1 MHFPV
6 FLDTC
11 VLYPIVLTD
20 TMLRVAEQS
29 VFRPHWSDDVMSELR
44 RNLALIEQIGE
55 DGAGRR
61 IAAMNR
67 AFPDAMV
74 SGYEALIPGME
85 CDPKDRHV
93 MAAAVHSE
101 CQVVVTYN
109 LKDFPTEEMAKHQLE
124 VVHPDVFLLDQ
135 LDLYP
140 EAVYIALRR
149 QSEESARPQ
158 LTALQLMASFEKL
171 ELRDF
176 AAELRRRWPNLAA
189 VAGSWRRPIAL

>member
-20 TMLRVAEQS
+20 TLLRVAEQS
-29 VFRPHWSDDVMSELR
+29 VFRPYWSGDMMDELK
-44 RNLALIEQIGE
+44 RNLAMVPQVG
-55 DGAGRR
+55 DDRATRR
-61 IAAMNR
+61 INAMNR
-67 AFPDAMV
+67 AFPDALV
-74 SGYEALIPGME
+74 TGYSEFVEGME

-101 CQVVVTYN
+101 CQIVVTYN
-109 LKDFPTEEMAKHQLE
+109 LKDFPAQAMERHQLAA
-124 VVHPDVFLLDQ
+124 VHPDTFLLDQ

-140 EAVYIALRR
+140 EAVYVALRR
-149 QSEESARPQ
+149 QSADSARPR
-158 LTALQLMASFEKL
+158 LSVLQLMASFERL

-176 AAELRRRWPNLAA
+176 AAELRRRWPNLE
-189 VAGSWRRPIAL
+189 AGRW

>member
-1 MHFPV
+1 VHFPV

-20 TMLRVAEQS
+20 TLLRVAEQQ
-29 VFRPHWSDDVMSELR
+29 VFRPYWSPDVMVELQ
-44 RNLALIEQIGE
+44 RNLGE
-55 DGAGRR
+55 VAQVGRDGARRR
-61 IAAMNR
+61 IEAMNR
-67 AFPDAMV
+67 AFPDATV
-74 SGYEALIPGME
+74 TGYEALINGME

-109 LKDFPTEEMAKHQLE
+109 LKDFPPEAMANHHLE
-124 VVHPDVFLLDQ
+124 AVHPDVFLLDQ

-140 EAVYIALRR
+140 EAVYAALRN
-149 QSEESARPQ
+149 QATESARPK

-171 ELRDF
+171 ELKGL
-176 AAELRRRWPNLAA
+176 AAELRRRWPNLDT
-189 VAGSWRRPIAL
+189 GRW

>member
-20 TMLRVAEQS
+20 TLLRVAEQS
-29 VFRPHWSDDVMSELR
+29 VFRPHWSGDVMDELQR
-44 RNLALIEQIGE
+44 KLAQVPDVGE
-55 DGAGRR
+55 ERARRR

-67 AFPDAMV
+67 AFPAATV
-74 SGYEALIPGME
+74 TGYEPLIGGMQ

-109 LKDFPTEEMAKHQLE
+109 LKDFPTEAMVKHQLE
-124 VVHPDVFLLDQ
+124 AVHPDTFLLDQ

-140 EAVYIALRR
+140 EAVYAALRR
-149 QSEESARPQ
+149 QSAESARPR
-158 LTALQLMASFEKL
+158 LTALHLMASFERL
-171 ELRDF
+171 DLTGF
-176 AAELRRRWPNLAA
+176 AAELRRRWPNVGADR
-189 VAGSWRRPIAL
+189 W

>member
-20 TMLRVAEQS
+20 TLLRVAEQQ
-29 VFRPHWSDDVMSELR
+29 VFRPYWSGDVMDELQ
-44 RNLALIEQIGE
+44 RNLGHNPHVGRQA
-55 DGAGRR
+55 ARRR
-61 IAAMNR
+61 INAMNR
-67 AFPDAMV
+67 AFPDATV
-74 SGYEALIPGME
+74 TGYEALIEGME
-85 CDPKDRHV
+85 CDEKDRHV

-109 LKDFPTEEMAKHQLE
+109 LKDFPAETMASHQLE
-124 VVHPDVFLLDQ
+124 AVHPDTFLLDQ

-140 EAVYIALRR
+140 EAVNLALRL
-149 QSEESARPQ
+149 QSTESTRPR

-171 ELRDF
+171 ELKGF
-176 AAELRRRWPNLAA
+176 AAELRRRWPHLTT
-189 VAGSWRRPIAL
+189 GRW

>member
-20 TMLRVAEQS
+20 TLLRVAEQS
-29 VFRPHWSDDVMSELR
+29 VFRPHWSGDVMEELQ
-44 RNLALIEQIGE
+44 RNLAVVSQIGPDHAE
-55 DGAGRR
+55 RR

-74 SGYEALIPGME
+74 SGYEGLVDSME
-85 CDPKDRHV
+85 CHPKDRHV
-93 MAAAVHSE
+93 LAAAVHSE

-109 LKDFPTEEMAKHQLE
+109 LKDFPEEVMASHHLE
-124 VVHPDVFLLDQ
+124 AVHPDTFLLDQ

-140 EAVYIALRR
+140 EAVYVALRR
-149 QSEESARPQ
+149 QSAELSRPR
-158 LTALQLMASFEKL
+158 LSTLQLMASFEKL
-171 ELRDF
+171 ELQGL
-176 AAELRRRWPNLAA
+176 AAELRRHWPHLD
-189 VAGSWRRPIAL
+189 AGGW

>member
-20 TMLRVAEQS
+20 TLLRVAEQS
-29 VFRPHWSDDVMSELR
+29 VFRPHWSADVMAELQ
-44 RNLALIEQIGE
+44 RNLGRVPQIGD
-55 DGAGRR
+55 DGAARR
-61 IAAMNR
+61 IEAMNR

-74 SGYEALIPGME
+74 SGYEGLVDGME

-93 MAAAVHSE
+93 MAAAVHSD

-109 LKDFPTEEMAKHQLE
+109 LKDFPQAAMERHQLE
-124 VVHPDVFLLDQ
+124 AVHPDTFLLDQ

-140 EAVYIALRR
+140 EAVAHALWR
-149 QSEESARPQ
+149 QSAESARPR
-158 LTALQLMASFEKL
+158 LTPLLLMASFERL
-171 ELRDF
+171 DLRDF
-176 AAELRRRWPNLAA
+176 AAELRRRWPNLES
-189 VAGSWRRPIAL
+189 GRW

>member
-20 TMLRVAEQS
+20 TLLRVAEQS
-29 VFRPHWSDDVMSELR
+29 VFRPHWSGDVMEELQ
-44 RNLALIEQIGE
+44 RNLELIPEVGVV
-55 DGAGRR
+55 GARRR
-61 IAAMNR
+61 IQAMNR

-74 SGYEALIPGME
+74 TGYEGLVDGME

-93 MAAAVHSE
+93 MAAAVHSD

-109 LKDFPTEEMAKHQLE
+109 LKDFPPDAMALHQLE
-124 VVHPDVFLLDQ
+124 AVHPDTFLLDQ

-140 EAVYIALRR
+140 EAVARALRR
-149 QSEESARPQ
+149 QSVESARPR
-158 LTALQLMASFEKL
+158 LTPLQLMASYERL
-171 ELRDF
+171 ELKDF
-176 AAELRRRWPNLAA
+176 ASELRRRWPNLA
-189 VAGSWRRPIAL
+189 GPRW